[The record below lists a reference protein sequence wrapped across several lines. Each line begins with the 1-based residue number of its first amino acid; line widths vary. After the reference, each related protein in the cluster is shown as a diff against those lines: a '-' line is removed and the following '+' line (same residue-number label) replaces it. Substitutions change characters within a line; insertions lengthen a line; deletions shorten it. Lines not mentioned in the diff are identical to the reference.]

1 MKIYNSNVYTN
12 NRYNRSSRCRCI
24 RPNTV
29 TRYVSVLDYFKIFVY
44 IYDNGYTV
52 GWPVGE
58 HALIVNFNKK
68 KRFQGKMYACERD
81 PERQNTLHNIIKLA
95 GARVE
100 VIAKDVFEIKK
111 GMMDDV
117 EYILLDPS
125 CSGSGN
131 WLQ

>member
-1 MKIYNSNVYTN
+1 MIMVIQLAGQWANMCLLSI
-12 NRYNRSSRCRCI
+12 SI
-24 RPNTV
+24 
-29 TRYVSVLDYFKIFVY
+29 
-44 IYDNGYTV
+44 
-52 GWPVGE
+52 
-58 HALIVNFNKK
+58 KK